1 MEPQKA
7 CIATVI
13 LRKKD
18 KVGGITVCNIKLYY
32 KATVMQTTWN
42 WHKKSR
48 RHRRNKTERPE
59 GKPRHHDQLILERG
73 SKHILWA
80 NDSLFNNSLGK
91 LDIMCKNKI
100 KLDHLL
106 IPYIRINSK
115 WIRGLN
121 IRLEPIKNLE
131 ENIGSGIS
139 DFSLSNFFF

>member
-1 MEPQKA
+1 MKTPVIYFTKRELMFQKSIWKHKRP

-59 GKPRHHDQLILERG
+59 GKPRHHGQLTLERG
-73 SKHILWA
+73 SKHIHWA
-80 NDSLFNNSLGK
+80 NDRLFNKWFGK
-91 LDIMCKNKI
+91 
-100 KLDHLL
+100 
-106 IPYIRINSK
+106 
-115 WIRGLN
+115 
-121 IRLEPIKNLE
+121 
-131 ENIGSGIS
+131 IGQICAEK
-139 DFSLSNFFF
+139 